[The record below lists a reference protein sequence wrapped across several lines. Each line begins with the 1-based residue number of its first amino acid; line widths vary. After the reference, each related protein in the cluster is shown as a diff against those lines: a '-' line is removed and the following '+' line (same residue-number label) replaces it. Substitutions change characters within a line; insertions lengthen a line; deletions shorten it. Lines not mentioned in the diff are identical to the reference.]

1 MKRAFARG
9 RVFPQS
15 YSTDRRYGRLSLKA
29 CALFPLIWVNADDQG
44 RLCGDP
50 EEVKYACCPNIDHI
64 TKADIPQILDELEK
78 NQLIKIYETPKSAAI
93 QLLDWWNIQK
103 PQWAWPSEYP
113 PPEGWHDRLR
123 YKKGAKTVVTEN
135 WPSGESRD
143 DAQVNGEKA
152 SGSDESNPQ
161 VRTGES
167 GSGEAQNPVQVNKQ
181 TPSGEDTEKAQAGAK
196 DGSPETPHHTQV
208 NSLVS
213 ETMREKVLAGVNPY
227 PSPDLSPPLETEIE
241 REKETERGNRN
252 SPEGSGENSGETQ
265 KGAQVS
271 TQVAKKPPDPLAENR
286 KKVFEGLKERRGYN
300 SPQAGAEAQAITWM
314 LKQGY
319 VVEQILGAYDKLKQ
333 DEFWRDKLLNMQS
346 VKAQIGEI
354 FQERRSDEQRES
366 RAGERRQRTQ
376 PVRTYEWQETPD
388 EPDDTS

>member
-15 YSTDRRYGRLSLKA
+15 YSTDHRYGRLSLKA

-64 TKADIPQILDELEK
+64 TKADVPQILGELEQ
-78 NQLIKIYETPKSAAI
+78 NQLIKIYDTPKSPAI
-93 QLLDWWNIQK
+93 QLLDWWNVQK

-123 YKKGAKTVVTEN
+123 YKKDAKTVVTEN
-135 WPSGESRD
+135 WSSGESRD
-143 DAQVNGEKA
+143 DARVSEEKA
-152 SGSDESNPQ
+152 SGKDESSAQ
-161 VRTGES
+161 VKVGNG

-181 TPSGEDTEKAQAGAK
+181 TSSGEGTNKAHTVAK
-196 DGSPETPHHTQV
+196 DGSPETLGHAQV
-208 NSLVS
+208 NSLASDPV
-213 ETMREKVLAGVNPY
+213 REKVLARAGHLP
-227 PSPDLSPPLETEIE
+227 SPPLET
-241 REKETERGNRN
+241 EKETERGNRN
-252 SPEGSGENSGETQ
+252 RRSPEDSGENSGETQ
-265 KGAQVS
+265 KSAQVS
-271 TQVAKKPPDPLAENR
+271 TLVAKKPPDQFTLA
-286 KKVFEGLKERRGYN
+286 KKRVFEGLKERRGYN

-319 VVEQILGAYDKLKQ
+319 VVEQILGAYDRLKQ

-346 VKAQIGEI
+346 VKAQVGEI
-354 FQERRSDEQRES
+354 FRERRQHEQRES
-366 RAGERRQRTQ
+366 RLGERRQRTQ
-376 PVRTYEWQETPD
+376 PVRTYEWQEAPD

>member
-64 TKADIPQILDELEK
+64 TKADIPQILGELEQ
-78 NQLIKIYETPKSAAI
+78 NQLIKIYDTPKSAAI

-113 PPEGWHDRLR
+113 PPEGWHDKLR

-135 WPSGESRD
+135 WPSGESRN
-143 DAQVNGEKA
+143 DAQVNGEKV
-152 SGSDESNPQ
+152 SGNDESSAQ
-161 VRTGES
+161 VRAGKS
-167 GSGEAQNPVQVNKQ
+167 GPGEAQNPIQVNKESL
-181 TPSGEDTEKAQAGAK
+181 SGEDTDKAHAGAK
-196 DGSPETPHHTQV
+196 NGSPVTSHHTQV

-213 ETMREKVLAGVNPY
+213 ETIREKVLVGASLY
-227 PSPDLSPPLETEIE
+227 PPPDLSPPLETE
-241 REKETERGNRN
+241 KETERGNRN
-252 SPEGSGENSGETQ
+252 RNSPESSGETPGETQ
-265 KGAQVS
+265 KGSQVS
-271 TQVAKKPPDPLAENR
+271 TLVAKKPPDPVTQAR
-286 KKVFEGLKERRGYN
+286 KHVFDGLKERRDYN
-300 SPQAGAEAQAITWM
+300 SPQAGAEAKAITWM

-319 VVEQILGAYDKLKQ
+319 MVEQILGAYDKLKQ
-333 DEFWRDKLLNMQS
+333 DEFWRDKLLSMQS

-354 FQERRSDEQRES
+354 FRERRQHEQRES
-366 RAGERRQRTQ
+366 RDGERRQRTQ
-376 PVRTYEWQETPD
+376 PVRTYEWQEAPD

>member
-78 NQLIKIYETPKSAAI
+78 NLLIKIYDTPKSAAI

-113 PPEGWHDRLR
+113 PTEGWHDRLR

-135 WPSGESRD
+135 WPSGESRE
-143 DAQVNGEKA
+143 DAQVNEEKV
-152 SGSDESNPQ
+152 SGNDESNPQ
-161 VRTGES
+161 VRAGKS
-167 GSGEAQNPVQVNKQ
+167 KSGEAQNPIQVNKE
-181 TPSGEDTEKAQAGAK
+181 TPSGEDTDKVHAGAK
-196 DGSPETPHHTQV
+196 HGSPETPHHTQV
-208 NSLVS
+208 NSQVS
-213 ETMREKVLAGVNPY
+213 ETTPEKVLAQASPY
-227 PSPDLSPPLETEIE
+227 PSPDLSPPLETEKE
-241 REKETERGNRN
+241 RETERGNRN
-252 SPEGSGENSGETQ
+252 SPEDSGENSGETQ
-265 KGAQVS
+265 KGSQVS
-271 TQVAKKPPDPLAENR
+271 TLVAKKPPDPFTQAR
-286 KKVFEGLKERRGYN
+286 KQVFEGLKERRDYN
-300 SPQAGAEAQAITWM
+300 SPQAGAEAKAITWM

-319 VVEQILGAYDKLKQ
+319 MVEQILGAYDKLKQ
-333 DEFWRDKLLNMQS
+333 DEFWRDKLLSMQS
-346 VKAQIGEI
+346 VKAQVGEI
-354 FQERRSDEQRES
+354 FRERRQHEQRES
-366 RAGERRQRTQ
+366 RAGERRQHTQ
-376 PVRTYEWQETPD
+376 PVRTYEWQEAPD
-388 EPDDTS
+388 EPDGAG

>member
-64 TKADIPQILDELEK
+64 TKADVPQILEELEQ
-78 NQLIKIYETPKSAAI
+78 NQLIKIYTTSKSAAI
-93 QLLDWWNIQK
+93 QILDWWNVQK

-123 YKKGAKTVVTEN
+123 YKKGARTVVTEN

-143 DAQVNGEKA
+143 DAQVSEEKA
-152 SGSDESNPQ
+152 SGNFESNAQ
-161 VRTGES
+161 VRAEIT
-167 GSGEAQNPVQVNKQ
+167 GSGETQNPAQVNDGKL
-181 TPSGEDTEKAQAGAK
+181 SGEYADNTHAGAK
-196 DGSPETPHHTQV
+196 NRSPETLQQSQA
-208 NSLVS
+208 NSPAS
-213 ETMREKVLAGVNPY
+213 ETALKKVLAGAISY
-227 PSPDLSPPLETEIE
+227 PSPDLFPPLETEIE
-241 REKETERGNRN
+241 TETEYERGNRN
-252 SPEGSGENSGETQ
+252 RNSPESSGESRNSSQVRT
-265 KGAQVS
+265 GA
-271 TQVAKKPPDPLAENR
+271 QVAKKPPDHLLKERNR
-286 KKVFEGLKERRGYN
+286 VFAGLSERRGYSN
-300 SPQAGAEAQAITWM
+300 PMAGADAKAITWM
-314 LKQGY
+314 LRQGY
-319 VVEQILGAYDKLKQ
+319 LVEEILGAYDRLKQ

-354 FQERRSDEQRES
+354 FRGRRQHEQHEQREGRQS
-366 RAGERRQRTQ
+366 AGA
-376 PVRTYEWQETPD
+376 YEWRETSG

>member
-64 TKADIPQILDELEK
+64 TKADIPQILGELEK
-78 NQLIKIYETPKSAAI
+78 NLLIKIYDTPKSAAI

-113 PPEGWHDRLR
+113 PLEGWHDRLR
-123 YKKGAKTVVTEN
+123 YKRGAKTVVTEN
-135 WPSGESRD
+135 WPSGESREG
-143 DAQVNGEKA
+143 AQVNEEKA

-167 GSGEAQNPVQVNKQ
+167 GSGEALNHVQVNSE
-181 TPSGEDTEKAQAGAK
+181 TPSGEDTDKAHAGAK
-196 DGSPETPHHTQV
+196 DGSPETLKHTQV
-208 NSLVS
+208 NSLVT
-213 ETMREKVLAGVNPY
+213 ETVREKVLAKAGPL
-227 PSPDLSPPLETEIE
+227 PSPPVETEIE

-319 VVEQILGAYDKLKQ
+319 VVEQILGAYYKLKQ
-333 DEFWRDKLLNMQS
+333 DEFCRDKLLNMQS
-346 VKAQIGEI
+346 VKAQVGEI
-354 FQERRSDEQRES
+354 CRERRQHEQRES

-376 PVRTYEWQETPD
+376 PVRTYEWQEAPD
-388 EPDDTS
+388 EPDGAG

>member
-1 MKRAFARG
+1 MKRALARG
-9 RVFPQS
+9 RIFPQS

-64 TKADIPQILDELEK
+64 TKADVPQILRELEQ
-78 NQLIKIYETPKSAAI
+78 NQLIKIYDTPRSAAI
-93 QLLDWWNIQK
+93 QLLDWWNVQK

-113 PPEGWHDRLR
+113 PFEGWQDRLR
-123 YKKGAKTVVTEN
+123 YKRGAKTVVTEN
-135 WPSGESRD
+135 WLSGESRD
-143 DAQVNGEKA
+143 DAQVNEEKA
-152 SGSDESNPQ
+152 SGNDESSVQ
-161 VRTGES
+161 VRTGKG
-167 GSGEAQNPVQVNKQ
+167 GSGEAQNPVQVNSE
-181 TPSGEDTEKAQAGAK
+181 TLSGEGTERAHAGTK
-196 DGSPETPHHTQV
+196 DGSPETSKHTQV

-213 ETMREKVLAGVNPY
+213 ETVREKVLARAGPH
-227 PSPDLSPPLETEIE
+227 PTPPLETERGIVREKE
-241 REKETERGNRN
+241 REKGN
-252 SPEGSGENSGETQ
+252 SPEDSGENSGETQ
-265 KGAQVS
+265 EGAQVS
-271 TQVAKKPPDPLAENR
+271 TLVAKKPPDPFTQAR
-286 KKVFEGLKERRGYN
+286 KQVFEGLKERRGYN

-346 VKAQIGEI
+346 VKAQVGEI
-354 FQERRSDEQRES
+354 FRERRQHAQQES
-366 RAGERRQRTQ
+366 RTGERRQRTQ
-376 PVRTYEWQETPD
+376 PIRSYEWQEAPD

>member
-1 MKRAFARG
+1 MKRALARG

-64 TKADIPQILDELEK
+64 TKADVPQILRELEQ
-78 NQLIKIYETPKSAAI
+78 NQLIKIYDTLKSAAI
-93 QLLDWWNIQK
+93 QLLDWWNVQK

-123 YKKGAKTVVTEN
+123 YKRGAKTVVTEN

-143 DAQVNGEKA
+143 DAQVNEEKA
-152 SGSDESNPQ
+152 SGDDESSAQ
-161 VRTGES
+161 VRTRKS
-167 GSGEAQNPVQVNKQ
+167 GSGEAQNPVQVNNE
-181 TPSGEDTEKAQAGAK
+181 TPSGEDTEKAHVGAK
-196 DGSPETPHHTQV
+196 DGSPETSHHTQV
-208 NSLVS
+208 NSLVP
-213 ETMREKVLAGVNPY
+213 ETVREKVLVGANPY
-227 PSPDLSPPLETEIE
+227 PSPDLSPPLETELE
-241 REKETERGNRN
+241 REKEKERGN
-252 SPEGSGENSGETQ
+252 SPEDSGESQ

-271 TQVAKKPPDPLAENR
+271 TQVAKKPPSLLTEER

-346 VKAQIGEI
+346 VKAQVGEI
-354 FQERRSDEQRES
+354 FRERRQHEQRES
-366 RAGERRQRTQ
+366 TAGERGQRTQ
-376 PVRTYEWQETPD
+376 PVRTYEWQEAPD